1 MSLRGFG
8 SCCRAS
14 PSPGTRTA
22 TQPAGD
28 HRYTLLVPVHT
39 ARRGWQGSHWKHWI
53 VHSCSNTTDSFSFR
67 MSQIHTALGMLSGE
81 EAAIVG

>member
-1 MSLRGFG
+1 MLRGFG

-39 ARRGWQGSHWKHWI
+39 ARRGWQKSHWKHWI
-53 VHSCSNTTDSFSFR
+53 VHSCSNTTDNFSFR